1 MSKAA
6 LVAKLA
12 KAKFWAAGHKP
23 EITLVLGIATMA
35 GCVVTTA
42 IAAKKSSEVLNEAR
56 MDIEDIDA
64 DGLEEF
70 FAYQNARREA
80 EGLEPI
86 PTENKDPETEKKK
99 IKRKA
104 TIQVAKYWALP
115 VALGGVS
122 IFCQISTY
130 RTLSTRLLAASA
142 AAIAAEAGRRELES
156 VFGKY
161 RNVIADK
168 IGVDEEQK
176 AFEEILPTK
185 TETLQGTDYNTG
197 EAIDVDVQ
205 VPDEKKMPW
214 YSQYSKYRKNE
225 SYQPG
230 IDVMSV
236 KNIQNVLNDRLS
248 SRGYVLLNEAYEALG
263 LPINGNYVGIG
274 WISKEFNKGETK
286 GDGFIDFGVFPN
298 PETGKLLN
306 GMHPRGDLK
315 RWLEMDPQST
325 GVQLD
330 FNVDG
335 PIYKYINSINGL
347 MAEEK
352 DTWVADRAAFWR
364 GRPRPYHVG

>member
-6 LVAKLA
+6 IVAKLA

-23 EITLVLGIATMA
+23 EITLVLGIGAMV

-42 IAAKKSSEVLNEAR
+42 IASRKSSEVLNEAR

-70 FAYQNARREA
+70 FEYQNARREA

-86 PTENKDPETEKKK
+86 PVENKDPEVEKKK
-99 IKRKA
+99 IKRHA
-104 TIQVAKYWALP
+104 AIQVAKYWALP

-142 AAIAAEAGRRELES
+142 AAIAAEAGRRELETA
-156 VFGKY
+156 FGKY
-161 RNVIADK
+161 RSAIAEK
-168 IGVDEEQK
+168 IGAEEEQK
-176 AFEEILPTK
+176 AFEEILPKK
-185 TETLQGTDYNTG
+185 TEIRKEIDAETG
-197 EAIDVDVQ
+197 EEVDVELQ
-205 VPDEKKMPW
+205 VPDEKGLPW
-214 YSQYSKYRKNE
+214 FSVYSKYRKNE

-248 SRGYVLLNEAYEALG
+248 SRGYVFLNEAYEALG

-298 PETGKLLN
+298 PDTGKLLN
-306 GMHPRGDLK
+306 GVYPSGDLK
-315 RWLEMDPQST
+315 RWLDHDPSST

-335 PIYKYINSINGL
+335 PIYKYVNSINGL

-352 DTWVADRAAFWR
+352 DTWIVDRAAFWR